1 MSLVEARHDD
11 REAVVRGKNPS
22 LREIISRDFRVI
34 FERDPAAR
42 SALAV
47 FLTYPGFHAVLLYR
61 IAHRLYNAHLTLLAR
76 IVSLLARF
84 LTGVEIHPAAR
95 IGPGFFIDHGMGVV
109 IGETTVI
116 GSDVTLYQGVS
127 LGGTGKERGQKRH
140 PTLGDHVLVGAGAK
154 VLGNVTI
161 WEGVRV
167 GSNAVVLRSIPPHST
182 VVGIPGRVV
191 RTKEP
196 GYPEWT
202 LNHQDMPDPTQERI
216 EMLERTVA
224 DLAREVERLK
234 GASPGDLPPA

>member
-1 MSLVEARHDD
+1 MSQVAARRERVKEAKN
-11 REAVVRGKNPS
+11 RESS
-22 LREIISRDFRVI
+22 LRRTLARDFKVI
-34 FERDPAAR
+34 FERDPAAG
-42 SALAV
+42 SAISVL
-47 FLTYPGFHAVLLYR
+47 LTYPGFHAVVLHR
-61 IAHRLYNAHLTLLAR
+61 IAHHLYRWHLTLLAR
-76 IVSLLARF
+76 IIALFSRF

-154 VLGNVTI
+154 ILGNVTI
-161 WEGVRV
+161 GEGGRV

-216 EMLERTVA
+216 EQLERAVEA
-224 DLAREVERLK
+224 LSRELDRLK
-234 GASPGDLPPA
+234 GSREGDPPS

>member
-1 MSLVEARHDD
+1 MSFVEARTEHLSESSD
-11 REAVVRGKNPS
+11 RS
-22 LREIISRDFRVI
+22 LRQILVRDFRVI

-47 FLTYPGFHAVLLYR
+47 VLTYPGFHAVVLHRLAHQLYR
-61 IAHRLYNAHLTLLAR
+61 WGLTMPARMIALF
-76 IVSLLARF
+76 SRF
-84 LTGVEIHPAAR
+84 LTGVEIHPAAQ

-109 IGETTVI
+109 IGETTII

-140 PTLGDHVLVGAGAK
+140 PTLGNHVLVGAGAK
-154 VLGNVTI
+154 ILGNVTI
-161 WEGVRV
+161 GEGVRV

-191 RTKEP
+191 RSIEN

-202 LNHQDMPDPTQERI
+202 LNHQDMPDPTQERLDL
-216 EMLERTVA
+216 LERAVDALT
-224 DLAREVERLK
+224 REVARLRGPSSEDHK
-234 GASPGDLPPA
+234 AE

>member
-1 MSLVEARHDD
+1 MSLVEAR
-11 REAVVRGKNPS
+11 REKVKEAESRENS
-22 LREIISRDFRVI
+22 LRRILARDFRVI
-34 FERDPAAR
+34 FERDPAAG
-42 SALAV
+42 SAISVL
-47 FLTYPGFHAVLLYR
+47 LTYPGFHAVLLHR
-61 IAHRLYNAHLTLLAR
+61 MAHRLYRWHLTLLAR
-76 IVSLLARF
+76 ILALFSRF

-109 IGETTVI
+109 IGETTII

-154 VLGNVTI
+154 ILGNVTI
-161 WEGVRV
+161 GEGVRV

-216 EMLERTVA
+216 EQLERAVDA
-224 DLAREVERLK
+224 LSKELDRLK
-234 GASPGDLPPA
+234 GSRAGDPPS